1 VEPGAETAVS
11 GGAVEVRTIT
21 QAEVDAWSDGL
32 EIGFLRVPAKGLGT
46 FRSSY
51 IDLDRTWGAFDGERV
66 VGTLRSYRTELTVPG
81 GAFLPASAVTNVAV
95 TATHRRSGLM
105 RRMMEPDLAASAA
118 RGEPV
123 AVLIPSEYPIYGRF
137 GFGPATE
144 HVWLSLDAG
153 RARFLPP
160 PWGAVELADVRTF
173 LAEAPHVYDRYR
185 AAAPGNIARPDWK
198 WDVLA
203 GTAPSPG
210 GEDHSRAFRALLRD
224 GSGAARG
231 YAVYA
236 LGEVEWESGR
246 PQVTLEVHELAG
258 EDPAAEAELWRY
270 CAQVDWVRTVQ
281 ALPRSPHEG
290 LRWFL
295 ADARALR
302 LSGHSDMMWARLLD
316 VPAALSARSYAVDGR
331 VVFEVVDPL
340 GYAAGRY
347 ELDVSGGAGT
357 CGPRSAEPDLTVPV
371 DVLSGAFLGGT
382 SLLALRQAGRVE
394 EHRPGAVAKA
404 DQLFRWPVPPVCL
417 TWF

>member
-1 VEPGAETAVS
+1 MTE
-11 GGAVEVRTIT
+11 
-21 QAEVDAWSDGL
+21 
-32 EIGFLRVPAKGLGT
+32 
-46 FRSSY
+46 
-51 IDLDRTWGAFDGERV
+51 
-66 VGTLRSYRTELTVPG
+66 TLR
-81 GAFLPASAVTNVAV
+81 
-95 TATHRRSGLM
+95 
-105 RRMMEPDLAASAA
+105 RMSEHLRWADNGTYESLLAATSPPPHSLELFAH
-118 RGEPV
+118 V
-123 AVLIPSEYPIYGRF
+123 I
-137 GFGPATE
+137 ATE

-153 RARFLPP
+153 RTRFLRPS
-160 PWGAVELADVRTF
+160 WGAVELADVPAF
-173 LAEAPHVYDRYR
+173 LAEAPRVYDRYR
-185 AAAPGNIARPDWK
+185 AATHGNIARPDWK

-210 GEDHSRAFRALLRD
+210 GEDYARAFRALLRD
-224 GSGAARG
+224 GSGVARG
-231 YAVYA
+231 YVVYS

-258 EDPAAEAELWRY
+258 DDPASEAELWRY

-316 VPAALSARSYAVDGR
+316 IPAALSARSYAVDGR
-331 VVFEVVDPL
+331 VVFDVVDPL
-340 GYAAGRY
+340 GYTAGRF
-347 ELDVSGGAGT
+347 ELDVADGAGS
-357 CGPRSAEPDLTVPV
+357 CGSGSADPELTVPV

-382 SLLALRQAGRVE
+382 SLLALLHAGRVE
-394 EHRPGAVAKA
+394 EHRLGAVARA